1 MNKSKLT
8 VMKTKKNAI
17 RLTEGELKNII
28 SESVN
33 NILKEYANYEDDG
46 ALPQG
51 VSPKRMGYIMKSH
64 YSGDRN
70 HKQSYDDYV
79 QTRQKRE
86 RQNGWIGHAD
96 SNPNAKNHGAPAK
109 VQVLQALDSANKMIL
124 DAFYK
129 YDEYNSF
136 DDEVSKIVY
145 NVSDVIFNAIEDIR
159 NSDERI
165 EGRFSDFRGR

>member
-1 MNKSKLT
+1 M
-8 VMKTKKNAI
+8 TKKNTI
-17 RLTEGELKNII
+17 RLTESKLKNVIT
-28 SESVN
+28 ESVK
-33 NILKEYANYEDDG
+33 NILNEYAKYEDDG

-51 VSPKRMGYIMKSH
+51 VSPKRMGYLTKSY
-64 YSGDRN
+64 YSGDPN
-70 HKQSYDDYV
+70 HKQSFDDYM
-79 QTRQKRE
+79 QTKQKRE
-86 RQNGWIGHAD
+86 RQNGWIGWSD
-96 SNPNAKNHGAPAK
+96 TNKNARTHGAPAK

-129 YDEYNSF
+129 YDDYIPF

-145 NVSDVIFNAIEDIR
+145 DVSDVILNAIYDIR